1 MSSLQ
6 GIISDLQILN
16 LYRMVLIIVTVVL
29 VALAF
34 LALGISTFFSKKK
47 KFPET
52 HIGRNPAMRERGIHC
67 ATHEDE

>member
-1 MSSLQ
+1 
-6 GIISDLQILN
+6 
-16 LYRMVLIIVTVVL
+16 MVLIIVTVIV